1 MITSEEIKQRLWDGA
16 NALRGSMDASRY
28 KDYMLGLMFYKF
40 LSDKTLE
47 AYKKISGVTASS
59 EQEVVDSYEEAYA
72 TYGDQLTT
80 SLQKILG
87 YFVLPE
93 FLYQRWVY
101 DIQSGDFAVQKVTDS
116 LEKFE
121 NTIPMT
127 AESNGFK
134 GLFSSSTLNLSDTA
148 LGSDLHARSKNIKAL
163 IELFADLNMIALQKG
178 DVLGDA
184 YEYLIGKFAMES
196 GKKAGEF
203 YTPHQVSDVMA
214 RIVSKTDALR
224 SIYDPTV
231 GSGSLLLTVK
241 KYLSHERQQELNYY
255 GQEKNTATYN
265 LTRMNLL
272 LHGVRPEKMTIKN
285 GDTLAEDWPEDP
297 QRPSEGILFDA
308 VVMNPPYSL
317 KDWNRSGIK
326 VSDPRFE
333 IAGVLPPDSKGD
345 FAFLLHGLFHLGP
358 QGTMAIVLPHGVLF
372 RGSSEGVIR
381 KKLLEKNYVDA
392 VIGLPSNLF
401 TNTDIPVVVMVLKKN
416 RKMSEPVLVIDASKQ
431 FIKVG
436 KQHVLREKDIEK
448 IIDVYVNRNC
458 VAGYSHLATRDEL
471 VANEYNLN
479 ISRYVVSDSDN
490 VPHDVD
496 AHLYGGIPQNNI
508 ANLTVLNALASE
520 ELQQAL
526 EVIRPGYL
534 QITIDPNILK
544 EQVLQTSAIDQKR
557 MDVESA
563 VQTFISKYWDILKGV
578 TGLSQIPVI
587 MENMLREIK
596 EILSQI
602 EYIDYYQGYQI
613 ISDKWK
619 HTLNHDLEVIVAHGF
634 YEVARMRE
642 PNMVL
647 QGKKGKQVQRQQ
659 GWIGS
664 LIPIELVEKTLYGRE
679 LQVVSEQKRELL
691 EIDAELSRFVEE
703 AMDDTSD
710 LSDILNPLLKRNKE
724 NEVGD
729 AFDRTLVKAAVKQS
743 SNDSDSQQQLVSI
756 QLLLDKQQKLKKKV
770 KVAESALTEMAAN
783 RIVDLSEAEVDRL
796 VFEKWFG
803 NIFPEMT
810 NLTYTAILSELET
823 LSLLHKRYGT
833 TLSQLD
839 QDILTV
845 EKEVALFM
853 NQLEVI
859 E

>member
-1 MITSEEIKQRLWDGA
+1 M
-16 NALRGSMDASRY
+16 
-28 KDYMLGLMFYKF
+28 
-40 LSDKTLE
+40 
-47 AYKKISGVTASS
+47 
-59 EQEVVDSYEEAYA
+59 
-72 TYGDQLTT
+72 
-80 SLQKILG
+80 
-87 YFVLPE
+87 
-93 FLYQRWVY
+93 
-101 DIQSGDFAVQKVTDS
+101 
-116 LEKFE
+116 
-121 NTIPMT
+121 
-127 AESNGFK
+127 
-134 GLFSSSTLNLSDTA
+134 
-148 LGSDLHARSKNIKAL
+148 
-163 IELFADLNMIALQKG
+163 
-178 DVLGDA
+178 
-184 YEYLIGKFAMES
+184 
-196 GKKAGEF
+196 
-203 YTPHQVSDVMA
+203 
-214 RIVSKTDALR
+214 
-224 SIYDPTV
+224 
-231 GSGSLLLTVK
+231 
-241 KYLSHERQQELNYY
+241 
-255 GQEKNTATYN
+255 
-265 LTRMNLL
+265 
-272 LHGVRPEKMTIKN
+272 
-285 GDTLAEDWPEDP
+285 AEDWPEDS

-803 NIFPEMT
+803 NILPEMT